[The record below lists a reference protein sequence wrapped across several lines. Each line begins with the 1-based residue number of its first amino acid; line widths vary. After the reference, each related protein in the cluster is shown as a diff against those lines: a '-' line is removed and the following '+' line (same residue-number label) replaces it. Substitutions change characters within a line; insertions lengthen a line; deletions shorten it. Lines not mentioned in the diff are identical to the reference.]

1 MLAAANTRH
10 LGDPQVV
17 DETLKQLD
25 LSTVSAGDVIG
36 IGIHTLN
43 ALRGYEVGRA
53 ARERGA
59 FVIYGGIHSTLFPDE
74 PFEHG
79 GAQTVVK
86 GDGDRVWA
94 QVIAEAVPRG
104 FIGTRWDVPAL
115 DYFLQEAGLREPFP
129 MGSAELTRF
138 DGYNPATLQFMQRL
152 KSFGETFLRRCH
164 VTCAFQRARPV
175 HRF

>member
-1 MLAAANTRH
+1 MLAAATPRH

-94 QVIAEAVPRG
+94 QVIDDC
-104 FIGTRWDVPAL
+104 T
-115 DYFLQEAGLREPFP
+115 AGAPQRVYEGGKIEG
-129 MGSAELTRF
+129 GSMT
-138 DGYNPATLQFMQRL
+138 
-152 KSFGETFLRRCH
+152 S
-164 VTCAFQRARPV
+164 AR
-175 HRF
+175 